1 MSFVQV
7 AQSALSSM
15 LRLVFKQ
22 EGTWLTYTRLI
33 TTLIIVLTRQET
45 VSLFFQGLIPR
56 QLTNYDIKELSKF
69 IISFLHFPAR

>member
-1 MSFVQV
+1 MSFAQV

-15 LRLVFKQ
+15 PHLVFKQ
-22 EGTWLTYTRLI
+22 GGTWLTYTRLI